1 MIFGVCPGQRALK
14 TSDSKLNLTRTIAM
28 TEAFVSQFEK
38 MNSFFLLHQTRSLA
52 FRLEQLKTLE
62 KLIKE
67 NTPLIL
73 EALYKDLRKPEA
85 EALMGEIGIVLEEIN
100 FTKKE
105 LNKWMKPKSVSTPVN
120 LWPAKSQIIYEPK
133 GVVLIISP
141 WNYPFQLAM
150 SPLVGAIAAGNCS
163 VIKPSE
169 MTQYTSK
176 LIIELVKKYFDANY
190 ITAVE
195 GGIDETT
202 ALLKLPW
209 HHLFFTGSTPVGKII
224 MKAAAENLTP
234 VTLELGGKSPAIVNH
249 DADIGVTAKRLVWG
263 KFYNAGQTCVAPDY
277 VYVHKS
283 VKQELID
290 QMITEM
296 KNQFGPDYQQSLNY
310 GRIINTKN
318 LDRLKKLISKDQI
331 IYGGEINDA
340 DLFISPTLANV
351 TDWSDPL
358 MQDEVFGP
366 ILPIIEF
373 EDLDSIF
380 NLINQ
385 KQKPL
390 AAYLFSNSEKI
401 QNQFLDEV
409 SFGGGCINDVV
420 IHLGNPHLPFG
431 GTHQSGHG
439 SYHGHYSFLTFSH
452 QKSVLQKSV
461 YLDLPIRYP
470 PYSETKIKMIRRFLG
485 L

>member
-1 MIFGVCPGQRALK
+1 
-14 TSDSKLNLTRTIAM
+14 M
-28 TEAFVSQFEK
+28 TEAFIAQFEK
-38 MNSFFLLHQTRSLA
+38 MNSFFLSHETRSLA
-52 FRLEQLKTLE
+52 FRLEQLNTLE

-67 NTPLIL
+67 NSSLIL

-85 EALMGEIGIVLEEIN
+85 EALMSEIGIVLEEIS

-105 LNKWMKPKSVSTPVN
+105 LNNWMKPKSVSTPVN

-133 GVVLIISP
+133 GVVLIIIP

-163 VIKPSE
+163 VLKPSE
-169 MTQYTSK
+169 MTQHTSK
-176 LIIELVKKYFDANY
+176 LITSLIKKYFNANY

-224 MKAAAENLTP
+224 MRAAAENLTP
-234 VTLELGGKSPAIVNH
+234 VTLELGGKSPAIVNS
-249 DADIGVTAKRLVWG
+249 DADISVTAKRLAWG

-283 VKQELID
+283 VRKKLVDE
-290 QMITEM
+290 MIIEI
-296 KNQFGPDYQQSLNY
+296 KNQFGPNYQQSSNY
-310 GRIINTKN
+310 GRIVNSKN
-318 LDRLKKLISKDQI
+318 LDRLKKLILQDKV
-331 IYGGEINDA
+331 IYGGEVVDT
-340 DLFISPTLANV
+340 DLFMSPTLMLIS
-351 TDWSDPL
+351 DWSENL
-358 MQDEVFGP
+358 MQDEIFGP

-373 EDLDSIF
+373 EDLSAIF

-485 L
+485 V

>member
-1 MIFGVCPGQRALK
+1 
-14 TSDSKLNLTRTIAM
+14 M
-28 TEAFVSQFEK
+28 TEQSINSMPSQFDK
-38 MNSFFLLHQTRSLA
+38 MNSFFLTHKTRPIA
-52 FRLEQLKTLE
+52 FRIQQLNTLE

-67 NTPLIL
+67 NTASIL
-73 EALYKDLRKPEA
+73 EALYKDLHKPEA
-85 EALMGEIGIVLEEIN
+85 EALMSEIGIVLEEIS

-105 LNKWMKPKSVSTPVN
+105 LNSWMKPKSVSTPVN

-169 MTQYTSK
+169 ITAHTSK
-176 LIIELVKKYFDANY
+176 LIIELIAKYFDANY
-190 ITAVE
+190 IAAVE
-195 GGIDETT
+195 GGIAETT

-234 VTLELGGKSPAIVNH
+234 VTLELGGKSPAIVND
-249 DADIGVTAKRLVWG
+249 DADIAVTAKRLVWG

-283 VKQELID
+283 VRQRLVD
-290 QMITEM
+290 QMKSEI
-296 KNQFGPDYQQSLNY
+296 KNQFGPDYQKSLNY
-310 GRIINTKN
+310 GRIVNSKN
-318 LDRLKKLISKDQI
+318 LDRLKKLMSKDKI
-331 IYGGEINDA
+331 IYGGEIADA
-340 DLFISPTLANV
+340 DLFISPTLAQV
-351 TDWSDPL
+351 TDWSDAL
-358 MQDEVFGP
+358 MQDEIFGP
-366 ILPIIEF
+366 ILPIMEF
-373 EDLDSIF
+373 ESLDSIF
-380 NLINQ
+380 SLINQ

-390 AAYLFSNSEKI
+390 AAYLFSDSEKI
-401 QNQFLDEV
+401 QNRFLDEV
-409 SFGGGCINDVV
+409 SFGGGCINDAV

-470 PYSETKIKMIRRFLG
+470 PYTEKKLKMIRRFLG
-485 L
+485 V